1 MAGADAAMEE
11 TAGGGMLSLRGDI
24 RTRPVSYTHLDVY
37 KRQMLHGGL
46 ADSALWIAG
55 DDSQARLAQALQ
67 ALDLLLAG
75 LRRT

>member
-1 MAGADAAMEE
+1 
-11 TAGGGMLSLRGDI
+11 
-24 RTRPVSYTHLDVY
+24 
-37 KRQMLHGGL
+37 MLHGGL

-55 DDSQARLAQALQ
+55 DDSQARLAQARLAQALQ

>member
-1 MAGADAAMEE
+1 MAQGAIGQAEPEAL
-11 TAGGGMLSLRGDI
+11 AR
-24 RTRPVSYTHLDVY
+24 
-37 KRQMLHGGL
+37 MLHGGL

-75 LRRT
+75 LRRP

>member
-1 MAGADAAMEE
+1 
-11 TAGGGMLSLRGDI
+11 
-24 RTRPVSYTHLDVY
+24 
-37 KRQMLHGGL
+37 MLHGGL